1 MNTTLRKIKAH
12 KPCDPEWRVGLA
24 LLGKT
29 DPDDDPIPLVDVLDQ
44 MGINAALWCTQ
55 TLPEYDREWR
65 LFSVWCAR
73 QNLDLIVYEA
83 HQEALEVAEAYA
95 LGQVSPDEL
104 RTAENSVWG
113 SLPSRVNDR
122 VWKAA
127 GAVAFT
133 TAPSASF
140 AARCASG
147 WSALARPEN
156 RQQQI
161 HHLRTILTAS

>member
-1 MNTTLRKIKAH
+1 MNTTLNKIKAH
-12 KPCDPEWRVGLA
+12 KPCDPEWRRGLS

-29 DPDDDPIPLVDVLDQ
+29 APDDDPIPLVDVLDR

-95 LGQVSPDEL
+95 LGQVGPDTL
-104 RTAENSVWG
+104 KQAENSVWG
-113 SLPSRVNDR
+113 SFPSQVNDQ

-133 TAPSASF
+133 TTPTASF

-156 RQQQI
+156 RSYQI
-161 HHLRTILTAS
+161 NHLRGILTS